1 MNEPF
6 SSMLLWLP
14 TSDLNCP
21 NEFSFHAEQ
30 VSKANDA
37 VLDFGSC
44 QLSLSDTLERLDFY
58 GVDVDDYLLDLDAH
72 LRYLGA

>member
-1 MNEPF
+1 MG
-6 SSMLLWLP
+6 LLWLP
-14 TSDLNCP
+14 ASDLLCP
-21 NEFSFHAEQ
+21 EEFSFHAAR
-30 VSKANDA
+30 VSQANDA